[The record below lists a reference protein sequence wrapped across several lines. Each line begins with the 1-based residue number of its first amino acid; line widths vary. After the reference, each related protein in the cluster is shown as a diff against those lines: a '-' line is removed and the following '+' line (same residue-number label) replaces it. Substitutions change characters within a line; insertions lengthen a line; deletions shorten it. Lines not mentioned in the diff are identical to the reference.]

1 MSGWYNRVVDDFGA
15 IPEVITHFESE
26 LEDARLELNM
36 RGRQI
41 ERIAGDLPSIV
52 EHRFGQLQELEAILE
67 YLNIQYRKTRSAVFR
82 KYLENYQRALS
93 SRDVEKYVEGDEDVV
108 DLAILIN
115 QFSLLRNQWLGV
127 LKGLDQKSFA
137 VGHITR
143 LRVAGLDDATL

>member
-1 MSGWYNRVVDDFGA
+1 MAGWYNRVVDDLGA
-15 IPEVITHFESE
+15 IPEVITYFEGE
-26 LEDARLELNM
+26 LEDARAELSM
-36 RGRQI
+36 RGRPI
-41 ERIAGDLPSIV
+41 ERIAADIPSIV
-52 EHRFGQLQELEAILE
+52 ENRFGQLQELEAILE
-67 YLNIQYRKTRSAVFR
+67 HLNIHYRKTRSAVFR

-93 SRDVEKYVEGDEDVV
+93 SRDVEKYAEGDEDVV

>member
-1 MSGWYNRVVDDFGA
+1 MPGWYNRVVDDLGA

-26 LEDARLELNM
+26 LEDARMELNM
-36 RGRQI
+36 RGRPI
-41 ERIAGDLPSIV
+41 ERIAADIPSIV
-52 EHRFGQLQELEAILE
+52 ENRFGQLQELEAILE
-67 YLNIQYRKTRSAVFR
+67 HLNIHYRRTRSAVFR

-93 SRDVEKYVEGDEDVV
+93 SRDVEKYVDGDEEVV

-115 QFSLLRNQWLGV
+115 QFSLLRNKWLGV